1 MKKQISVKLF
11 LIQWFFLV
19 IMIILGVFCYELF
32 FPFYYDLIKNAQIK
46 NAYLDI
52 KDLDLANLEDYSI
65 FSDYEEEGLTF
76 VLADQDMDP
85 IYTTRSNAEYSVY
98 LSVQMKL
105 SEFSK
110 TPEIIERNS
119 KQKEVTKMRVIFSQD
134 GINYYIVIKDTVHG
148 SARTKIIEKFLIIIF
163 AIIFGFGSFA
173 MLLLSKH
180 FTAPIVKLINIA
192 ENIANSNF
200 EERAEEN
207 GTYTEI
213 NRLAKSLNRISEQLA
228 HSMEQVE
235 ESRDWQ
241 LRQNVRQERMEKM
254 RKDFI
259 ANASHEL
266 KTPLAVISSQTE
278 MLALVGKDE
287 QDYYLTSIQEEIDKI
302 ASLVSRL
309 LDTTVLEHHMENM
322 LEKTLNM
329 KEVME
334 YIIMKYDGLAKKKN
348 VHMESFLADD
358 CIVYGDREYIEQAVN
373 NYMMNAFEHTAL
385 RGSIRTT
392 LRQDG
397 KNIRVGIYNT
407 GKQIP
412 INEMKHIWTGFYSK
426 SQKSS
431 ESLSHAGLGL
441 YIVQNVVTMHNGKYG
456 VENLPEGVEFWFTI
470 PAAEQ
475 NNQ

>member
-52 KDLDLANLEDYSI
+52 KDLDLANLDDYSI

-134 GINYYIVIKDTVHG
+134 GINYYIVIKDIVHG

-180 FTAPIVKLINIA
+180 FTAPIVKLTNIA

-278 MLALVGKDE
+278 MLALVG
-287 QDYYLTSIQEEIDKI
+287 L
-302 ASLVSRL
+302 SL
-309 LDTTVLEHHMENM
+309 
-322 LEKTLNM
+322 
-329 KEVME
+329 
-334 YIIMKYDGLAKKKN
+334 I
-348 VHMESFLADD
+348 
-358 CIVYGDREYIEQAVN
+358 
-373 NYMMNAFEHTAL
+373 
-385 RGSIRTT
+385 
-392 LRQDG
+392 
-397 KNIRVGIYNT
+397 
-407 GKQIP
+407 
-412 INEMKHIWTGFYSK
+412 HI
-426 SQKSS
+426 
-431 ESLSHAGLGL
+431 
-441 YIVQNVVTMHNGKYG
+441 
-456 VENLPEGVEFWFTI
+456 
-470 PAAEQ
+470 
-475 NNQ
+475 

>member
-19 IMIILGVFCYELF
+19 IMILLEVLCYELF
-32 FPFYYDLIKNAQIK
+32 FPIYYDFIKNTQIK

-52 KDLDLANLEDYSI
+52 KDLDLANLDDYSI
-65 FSDYEEEGLTF
+65 FSYYEEEGLTF
-76 VLADQDMDP
+76 VLSDEDMEP
-85 IYTTRSNAEYSVY
+85 IYTTRNNSEYSVY
-98 LSVQMKL
+98 TNIQMKL
-105 SEFSK
+105 TEFSTK
-110 TPEIIERNS
+110 PDIIKRNS

-134 GINYYIVIKDTVHG
+134 DIDYYIVIKDSVHG
-148 SARTKIIEKFLIIIF
+148 SARPKIIENFLIISFAIIF
-163 AIIFGFGSFA
+163 AIGSFV
-173 MLLLSKH
+173 MLFLSKH
-180 FTAPIVKLINIA
+180 FTAPIVQLTDIA
-192 ENIANSNF
+192 ENIANRNF
-200 EERAEEN
+200 QGKAEEN
-207 GTYTEI
+207 GAYAEI

-278 MLALVGKDE
+278 MLALVGKEE

-302 ASLVSRL
+302 ASLVSQL

-373 NYMMNAFEHTAL
+373 NYMMNAFEHTEL
-385 RGSIRTT
+385 RGNIRAT
-392 LRQDG
+392 LRQNG

-412 INEMKHIWTGFYSK
+412 AAEMKDIWTGFYSK

-431 ESLSHAGLGL
+431 ENLSHAGLGL
-441 YIVQNVVTMHNGKYG
+441 YIVQSVVTMHNGKYG
-456 VENLPEGVEFWFTI
+456 VENLPEGVEFWFTL
-470 PAAEQ
+470 PAAE
-475 NNQ
+475 

>member
-1 MKKQISVKLF
+1 MKKQISVRLF
-11 LIQWFFLV
+11 LTQWFFLI
-19 IMIILGVFCYELF
+19 IMIVLGILCYELF
-32 FPFYYDLIKNAQIK
+32 FPIYYDFVKNAQIED
-46 NAYLDI
+46 AYLDI

-76 VLADQDMDP
+76 VLADEDMEP
-85 IYTTRSNAEYSVY
+85 IYTTRNNAEYSVY
-98 LSVQMKL
+98 VSIQLKL
-105 SEFSK
+105 SEFSR
-110 TPEIIERNS
+110 TPDIIKRNS
-119 KQKEVTKMRVIFSQD
+119 KQKEVTKMRTILKQD
-134 GINYYIVIKDTVHG
+134 NIDYYMVIKDTVHG
-148 SARTKIIEKFLIIIF
+148 SARTKTVEKFLIIVF
-163 AIIFGFGSFA
+163 VIIFGIGSFL
-173 MLLLSKH
+173 MLFLSKNY
-180 FTAPIVKLINIA
+180 TGPIIRLADIA
-192 ENIANSNF
+192 EKISNHSF
-200 EERAEEN
+200 LEKAEEN
-207 GTYTEI
+207 GAYTEI
-213 NRLAKSLNRISEQLA
+213 NRLAKSLNLISEQLA
-228 HSMEQVE
+228 QSMEQVE

-278 MLALVGKDE
+278 MLALVGKEE

-334 YIIMKYDGLAKKKN
+334 YIIMKYEGLAQKKN

-358 CIVYGDREYIEQAVN
+358 CTVHGDREYIEQAVN
-373 NYMMNAFEHTAL
+373 NYMMNAFEHTTL
-385 RGSIRTT
+385 RGNIRTT
-392 LRQDG
+392 LRRDG
-397 KNIRVGIYNT
+397 QNVRVGIYNT

-412 INEMKHIWTGFYSK
+412 ADDMKHIWTGFYSK
-426 SQKSS
+426 GQKDSQI
-431 ESLSHAGLGL
+431 LSHAGLGL
-441 YIVQNVVTMHNGKYG
+441 YIVQSVVTMHNGKYG

-470 PAAEQ
+470 PAAE
-475 NNQ
+475 